1 MTFFYIIQALLPLP
15 ERPMILLTELHYHP
29 PAALFA
35 ELLRADGILLE
46 AHEHYRKQT
55 YRNRC
60 LIRTAQ
66 GVKPLTVPVLDGN
79 RAEKVSVSAIEIDY
93 RQNWI
98 HQHWRTL
105 QTAYGNSPYFEYY
118 ADYLHDIYVSK
129 PALLF
134 DLNQQFLRLLLKCF
148 RITLPLH
155 LTTEY
160 RADYSTTSHLS
171 NFPPSY
177 PVLDR
182 RDWLTPKA
190 VIKTPEPDTPAAS
203 ELVRP
208 YPQVFGPG
216 FEPCLSVL
224 DLLFSQG
231 PAAGSFFNVQ

>member
-1 MTFFYIIQALLPLP
+1 
-15 ERPMILLTELHYHP
+15 MILLSELHYHP

-35 ELLRADGILLE
+35 ALINADVLLLE

-66 GVKPLTVPVLDGN
+66 GVQPLTVPVIDGS
-79 RAEKVSVSAIEIDY
+79 RAEKVRVSAIEIDY

-98 HQHWRTL
+98 HRHWRTL
-105 QTAYGNSPYFEYY
+105 QTAYGNSPYFEFY
-118 ADYLHDIYVSK
+118 ADYLHDIYLSK

-148 RITLPLH
+148 RLTLPVH
-155 LTTEY
+155 LTAEY
-160 RADYSTTSHLS
+160 HAHYPAQPSTPISGLASTQL
-171 NFPPSY
+171 
-177 PVLDR
+177 VVADR

-190 VIKTPEPDTPAAS
+190 DSKTREPDTPAAS
-203 ELVRP
+203 TLVRP

-216 FEPCLSVL
+216 FEPGLSVL

-231 PAAGSFFNVQ
+231 PAAGSFLQ

>member
-1 MTFFYIIQALLPLP
+1 
-15 ERPMILLTELHYHP
+15 MILLTELHYHP

-35 ELLRADGILLE
+35 ALMHADGLLLE

-55 YRNRC
+55 FRNRC

-66 GVKPLTVPVLDGN
+66 GVQPLTIPVLDGN
-79 RAEKVSVSAIEIDY
+79 RAEKVSISEIAIDY

-98 HQHWRTL
+98 HRHWRTL

-134 DLNQQFLRLLLKCF
+134 DLNIQFLRLLLKCF
-148 RITLPLH
+148 RLTLPLA

-160 RADYSTTSHLS
+160 HAEYPTNASPLTLPPAD
-171 NFPPSY
+171 PI
-177 PVLDR
+177 LDR
-182 RDWLTPKA
+182 RDLLTPKA
-190 VIKTPEPDTPAAS
+190 ASLTPRPDTPAAS
-203 ELVRP
+203 ALVRP

-216 FEPCLSVL
+216 FEPGLSVL

-231 PAAGSFFNVQ
+231 PAAGSFFIL

>member
-1 MTFFYIIQALLPLP
+1 
-15 ERPMILLTELHYHP
+15 MILLTEIHYHP

-66 GVKPLTVPVLDGN
+66 GVQPLTIPVIDGN
-79 RAEKVSVSAIEIDY
+79 RAEKVSISAIEVDY

-98 HQHWRTL
+98 HRHWRTL

-129 PALLF
+129 PTLLF
-134 DLNQQFLRLLLKCF
+134 ELNLQFLQLLLRCF

-160 RADYSTTSHLS
+160 HAEYPNNALSTTRSPSH
-171 NFPPSY
+171 PI
-177 PVLDR
+177 LDR
-182 RDWLTPKA
+182 RDWLTPKTVSQA
-190 VIKTPEPDTPAAS
+190 PETDSPAAS
-203 ELVRP
+203 TLVRP

-216 FEPCLSVL
+216 FEPGLSVL

-231 PAAGSFFNVQ
+231 PAARQYFL

>member
-1 MTFFYIIQALLPLP
+1 
-15 ERPMILLTELHYHP
+15 MILLTELHYHP

-35 ELLRADGILLE
+35 ELQRADGLLLE

-66 GVKPLTVPVLDGN
+66 GVQPLTVPVLDGN
-79 RAEKVSVSAIEIDY
+79 RAEKASVSAIEIDY

-98 HQHWRTL
+98 HRHWRTL

-134 DLNQQFLRLLLKCF
+134 DLNLQFLRFLLKCF

-160 RADYSTTSHLS
+160 YAHYPT
-171 NFPPSY
+171 PPSIA
-177 PVLDR
+177 DR

-190 VIKTPEPDTPAAS
+190 ATKTPEPDTPAAS
-203 ELVRP
+203 ALVRP

-216 FEPCLSVL
+216 FEPGLSVL

-231 PAAGSFFNVQ
+231 PAAGRFLQ

>member
-1 MTFFYIIQALLPLP
+1 
-15 ERPMILLTELHYHP
+15 MILLTELHYHP

-35 ELLRADGILLE
+35 ELLRADSILLE

-55 YRNRC
+55 FRNRC

-66 GVKPLTVPVLDGN
+66 GVQPLTVPVIDGN
-79 RAEKVSVSAIEIDY
+79 RADKVSVSEIEIDY

-98 HQHWRTL
+98 HRHWRTL
-105 QTAYGNSPYFEYY
+105 QTAYGNSPYFEFY
-118 ADYLHDIYVSK
+118 ADYLHDIYVCK

-134 DLNQQFLRLLLKCF
+134 DLNQQFLRLLLRCF

-160 RADYSTTSHLS
+160 HARYPAQPSAGNSALATTQLIA
-171 NFPPSY
+171 
-177 PVLDR
+177 DR

-190 VIKTPEPDTPAAS
+190 ATKTPEPDTPAAS
-203 ELVRP
+203 GLVRP

-216 FEPCLSVL
+216 FEPGLSVL

-231 PAAGSFFNVQ
+231 PAAGRYLQ

>member
-1 MTFFYIIQALLPLP
+1 MVLFLLMIILS
-15 ERPMILLTELHYHP
+15 ELHYHP

-35 ELLRADGILLE
+35 ELLRADGLLLE

-55 YRNRC
+55 FRNRC

-66 GVKPLTVPVLDGN
+66 GVQPLTVPVIDGN
-79 RAEKVSVSAIEIDY
+79 RAEKVAASAIEIDY

-98 HQHWRTL
+98 HRHWRTL

-118 ADYLHDIYVSK
+118 ADYFHDIYVRK

-134 DLNQQFLRLLLKCF
+134 DLNLQFLQLLLRCF
-148 RITLPLH
+148 RLPLPIT

-160 RADYSTTSHLS
+160 HTH
-171 NFPPSY
+171 Y
-177 PVLDR
+177 PAPQPASSQSITDR
-182 RDWLTPKA
+182 RDWLTPKPA
-190 VIKTPEPDTPAAS
+190 VRPSEPDTPAPS
-203 ELVRP
+203 TLVRP

-216 FEPCLSVL
+216 FEPGLSVL

-231 PAAGSFFNVQ
+231 PAAGAFLQ

>member
-1 MTFFYIIQALLPLP
+1 
-15 ERPMILLTELHYHP
+15 MILLTELHYHP

-35 ELLRADGILLE
+35 EMLRADGLLLE

-66 GVKPLTVPVLDGN
+66 GVQPLTVPVLDGN
-79 RAEKVSVSAIEIDY
+79 RAEKVSVSEIEIDY

-98 HQHWRTL
+98 HRHWRTL

-160 RADYSTTSHLS
+160 HAHY
-171 NFPPSY
+171 PAQPSSEY
-177 PVLDR
+177 PGLLPTQASIADR

-190 VIKTPEPDTPAAS
+190 ATRTPEPDTPAAS
-203 ELVRP
+203 ALVRP

-216 FEPCLSVL
+216 FEPGLSVL

-231 PAAGSFFNVQ
+231 PAAGRFLQ

>member
-1 MTFFYIIQALLPLP
+1 MIILS
-15 ERPMILLTELHYHP
+15 ELHYHP
-29 PAALFA
+29 PAAFFA
-35 ELLRADGILLE
+35 ALAHADGLLLE

-60 LIRTAQ
+60 LIKTVQ
-66 GVKPLTVPVLDGN
+66 GVQPLTVPVIDGN
-79 RAEKVSVSAIEIDY
+79 RAGKVSVAEIEIDY

-98 HQHWRTL
+98 HRHWRTL

-134 DLNQQFLRLLLKCF
+134 DLNQQFLRLMLKCF
-148 RITLPLH
+148 RLTLPVQ

-160 RADYSTTSHLS
+160 FAHYPAQPFPAFPGPASTPSVVADH
-171 NFPPSY
+171 
-177 PVLDR
+177 
-182 RDWLTPKA
+182 RDWLTPKTGA
-190 VIKTPEPDTPAAS
+190 KPSEPDTPAVPTR
-203 ELVRP
+203 VRP

-216 FEPCLSVL
+216 FESGLSVL

-231 PAAGSFFNVQ
+231 PAAGAFLQ

>member
-1 MTFFYIIQALLPLP
+1 
-15 ERPMILLTELHYHP
+15 MILLTELHYHP

-35 ELLRADGILLE
+35 ELLRADSILLE

-55 YRNRC
+55 FRNRC

-66 GVKPLTVPVLDGN
+66 GVQPLTIPVIDGN
-79 RAEKVSVSAIEIDY
+79 RAEKVSISEIEIDY

-98 HQHWRTL
+98 HRHWRTL
-105 QTAYGNSPYFEYY
+105 QTAYGNSPYFEFY

-134 DLNQQFLRLLLKCF
+134 DLNQQFLCLLLKCF
-148 RITLPLH
+148 RITLPLR

-160 RADYSTTSHLS
+160 HAHYPRQ
-171 NFPPSY
+171 PSAENSGLA
-177 PVLDR
+177 PTQLIADR

-190 VIKTPEPDTPAAS
+190 ATKTPEPDTPAAS
-203 ELVRP
+203 ALVRP

-216 FEPCLSVL
+216 FEPGLSVL

-231 PAAGSFFNVQ
+231 PAAGRYLQ

>member
-1 MTFFYIIQALLPLP
+1 
-15 ERPMILLTELHYHP
+15 MIFLTELHYHP
-29 PAALFA
+29 PAAFFA
-35 ELLRADGILLE
+35 ALVNFDGLLLE

-55 YRNRC
+55 FRNRC

-66 GVKPLTVPVLDGN
+66 GVQPLTIPVIDGN
-79 RAEKVSVSAIEIDY
+79 RAEKVSISETEIDY

-98 HQHWRTL
+98 HRHWRTL

-148 RITLPLH
+148 RLTLPLD

-160 RADYSTTSHLS
+160 HTEYPNNAYPSSPL
-171 NFPPSY
+171 PSY
-177 PVLDR
+177 QILDQ
-182 RDWLTPKA
+182 RDWLTPKTA
-190 VIKTPEPDTPAAS
+190 SIFPKPDTPAAS
-203 ELVRP
+203 ALVRP

-216 FEPCLSVL
+216 FEPGLSVL

-231 PAAGSFFNVQ
+231 PAAGRFFIM

>member
-1 MTFFYIIQALLPLP
+1 MII
-15 ERPMILLTELHYHP
+15 LTELHYHP

-35 ELLRADGILLE
+35 ELLHADGILLE

-66 GVKPLTVPVLDGN
+66 GVQPLTVPVIDGN
-79 RAEKVSVSAIEIDY
+79 RAEKVSISVIEIDY

-118 ADYLHDIYVSK
+118 ADYLHDIYVRK

-134 DLNQQFLRLLLKCF
+134 DLNSQFLHLLLRCF
-148 RITLPLH
+148 RLSLPLH

-160 RADYSTTSHLS
+160 QTRYSEQPSSVPAAPLTTAPLIT
-171 NFPPSY
+171 
-177 PVLDR
+177 DR
-182 RDWLTPKA
+182 RDWLTPKSSS
-190 VIKTPEPDTPAAS
+190 KTPEPDSPAAPF
-203 ELVRP
+203 LVRP

-216 FEPCLSVL
+216 FEPGLSVL

-231 PAAGSFFNVQ
+231 PAAGSFFIMG

>member
-1 MTFFYIIQALLPLP
+1 
-15 ERPMILLTELHYHP
+15 MILLSELHYHP
-29 PAALFA
+29 PAAFFA
-35 ELLRADGILLE
+35 ALVNADGLLLE

-66 GVKPLTVPVLDGN
+66 GVQPLTVPVLDGN

-134 DLNQQFLRLLLKCF
+134 DLNQQFLCLMLKCF
-148 RITLPLH
+148 RITLPLT

-160 RADYSTTSHLS
+160 HAQH
-171 NFPPSY
+171 PPKPCPSPPPAAC

-182 RDWLTPKA
+182 RDWLTPKTA
-190 VIKTPEPDTPAAS
+190 TKTHEPDTPAVSA
-203 ELVRP
+203 LVRP

-216 FEPCLSVL
+216 FEPGLSVL

-231 PAAGSFFNVQ
+231 PAAGRFFM

>member
-1 MTFFYIIQALLPLP
+1 MII
-15 ERPMILLTELHYHP
+15 LTELHYHP

-66 GVKPLTVPVLDGN
+66 GMQPLTVPVIDGN
-79 RAEKVSVSAIEIDY
+79 RTEKVAASAIEIDY

-98 HQHWRTL
+98 HRHWRTL

-118 ADYLHDIYVSK
+118 ADYFHDIYVRK

-134 DLNQQFLRLLLKCF
+134 DLNLQLLQLLLRCF
-148 RITLPLH
+148 RLPLPIT

-160 RADYSTTSHLS
+160 HAHYPTTQ
-171 NFPPSY
+171 PPSSQSII
-177 PVLDR
+177 DR
-182 RDWLTPKA
+182 RDWLTPKTA
-190 VIKTPEPDTPAAS
+190 SHKPQPDTPAAS
-203 ELVRP
+203 TLVRP

-216 FEPCLSVL
+216 FEPGLSVL

-231 PAAGSFFNVQ
+231 PAAGAFLQ

>member
-1 MTFFYIIQALLPLP
+1 
-15 ERPMILLTELHYHP
+15 MIFLTELHYHP

-35 ELLRADGILLE
+35 ALVNADGLLIE

-55 YRNRC
+55 FRNRC

-66 GVKPLTVPVLDGN
+66 GVQPLTIPVIDGN
-79 RAEKVSVSAIEIDY
+79 RAEKVSIAAIEIDY

-98 HQHWRTL
+98 HRHWRTL

-134 DLNQQFLRLLLKCF
+134 DLNLQFLRLLLKCF
-148 RITLPLH
+148 RLTLPLE

-160 RADYSTTSHLS
+160 RAHYPPTLLPSYSTT
-171 NFPPSY
+171 
-177 PVLDR
+177 DR

-190 VIKTPEPDTPAAS
+190 AAKTPEPDTPAAS
-203 ELVRP
+203 TLVRP

-216 FEPCLSVL
+216 FEPDLSVL

-231 PAAGSFFNVQ
+231 PAAGSFFM

>member
-1 MTFFYIIQALLPLP
+1 MII
-15 ERPMILLTELHYHP
+15 LTELHYHP

-60 LIRTAQ
+60 LVRTAQ
-66 GVKPLTVPVLDGN
+66 GVQPLTVPVIDGN
-79 RAEKVSVSAIEIDY
+79 RAEKVAALAIEIDY

-98 HQHWRTL
+98 HRHWRTL

-118 ADYLHDIYVSK
+118 ADYFHDIYVRK

-134 DLNQQFLRLLLKCF
+134 DLNLQMLQLLLRCF
-148 RITLPLH
+148 RLPLPIT

-160 RADYSTTSHLS
+160 QAHYPTTQ
-171 NFPPSY
+171 PPSSQSII
-177 PVLDR
+177 DR
-182 RDWLTPKA
+182 RDWLTS
-190 VIKTPEPDTPAAS
+190 KTASHVFQPDTPAAS
-203 ELVRP
+203 TLVRP

-216 FEPCLSVL
+216 FEPGLSVL

-231 PAAGSFFNVQ
+231 PAAGAFLQ

>member
-1 MTFFYIIQALLPLP
+1 
-15 ERPMILLTELHYHP
+15 MILLTELHYHP

-35 ELLRADGILLE
+35 ELQRADGILLE

-66 GVKPLTVPVLDGN
+66 GVQPLTVPVLDGN

-98 HQHWRTL
+98 HRHWRTL

-160 RADYSTTSHLS
+160 HARYPAQPSADNSGLFTTQLIA
-171 NFPPSY
+171 
-177 PVLDR
+177 DR

-190 VIKTPEPDTPAAS
+190 TSKPSEPDTPAAS
-203 ELVRP
+203 ALVRP

-216 FEPCLSVL
+216 FEPGLSVL

-231 PAAGSFFNVQ
+231 PAAGRYLQ

>member
-1 MTFFYIIQALLPLP
+1 
-15 ERPMILLTELHYHP
+15 MILLTELHYHP

-66 GVKPLTVPVLDGN
+66 GVQPLTVPVLDGN

-129 PALLF
+129 PVVLF
-134 DLNQQFLRLLLKCF
+134 DLNQQFFRLLLKCF
-148 RITLPLH
+148 RIALPLH

-160 RADYSTTSHLS
+160 QAEYPN
-171 NFPPSY
+171 NFPPFTLLSTHQ
-177 PVLDR
+177 VLDR

-190 VIKTPEPDTPAAS
+190 AIKTPEPDTPAAS
-203 ELVRP
+203 ALVRP

-216 FEPCLSVL
+216 FEPGLSVL

-231 PAAGSFFNVQ
+231 PAAGRFFNVR

>member
-1 MTFFYIIQALLPLP
+1 
-15 ERPMILLTELHYHP
+15 MILLTELHYHP

-35 ELLRADGILLE
+35 ELLRADSILLE

-55 YRNRC
+55 FRNRC

-66 GVKPLTVPVLDGN
+66 GVQPLTVPVIDGN
-79 RAEKVSVSAIEIDY
+79 RAEKVSVSEIEIDY

-98 HQHWRTL
+98 HRHWRTL
-105 QTAYGNSPYFEYY
+105 QTAYGNSPYFEFY
-118 ADYLHDIYVSK
+118 ADYLRDIYVSK

-134 DLNQQFLRLLLKCF
+134 DLNQQFLRLLLRCF

-160 RADYSTTSHLS
+160 HAHY
-171 NFPPSY
+171 PAQPSVGNSGLLATQ
-177 PVLDR
+177 PIADR

-190 VIKTPEPDTPAAS
+190 ATKTPEPDTPAAS
-203 ELVRP
+203 ALVRP

-216 FEPCLSVL
+216 FEPGLSVL

-231 PAAGSFFNVQ
+231 PAAGRYLQ

>member
-1 MTFFYIIQALLPLP
+1 
-15 ERPMILLTELHYHP
+15 MILLTELHYHP
-29 PAALFA
+29 PAAFFA
-35 ELLRADGILLE
+35 ELLGADALLLE

-66 GVKPLTVPVLDGN
+66 GVQPLTVPVIDGN
-79 RAEKVSVSAIEIDY
+79 RAEKVKSSAIEIDY

-98 HQHWRTL
+98 HRHWRTL

-134 DLNQQFLRLLLKCF
+134 DLNLAFLRLLLRCL
-148 RITLPLH
+148 RLTLPVAI
-155 LTTEY
+155 TTEY
-160 RADYSTTSHLS
+160 HVQ
-171 NFPPSY
+171 Y
-177 PVLDR
+177 PVSAQPSSFNSGLDNKMLAVADH
-182 RDWLTPKA
+182 RDWLTPKNP
-190 VIKTPEPDTPAAS
+190 VISPEPDTPAAS
-203 ELVRP
+203 TRVRP

-216 FEPCLSVL
+216 FEPGLSIL

-231 PAAGSFFNVQ
+231 PAAGSFLR